1 MGDKFAKVKLAAVQ
15 ASPVYLNR
23 EATVEKACALIKEA
37 GAAGAN
43 FVGFPES
50 FIPGHPVWYLYDIS
64 AAGSRAMDLATE
76 LYKNSVVIPGP
87 ETDRLCAAAAEAG
100 VYVVMGLCEKKANQ
114 TGTMYN
120 TQLFIGPKGQILGK
134 HQKMAPTLSE
144 KLVHTGGS
152 GRYLR
157 TFPTEYGPV
166 SGMICG
172 ENSNPLGVAIMA
184 AEYSRIHVASWPNHF
199 MPNHWASMH
208 QSIAIAS
215 RNVAY
220 ACKTFVIAAAGVVNQ
235 EMADMIAITDSDR
248 EFLKDPLKTGGSM
261 IIDPTGN
268 IIAGPLNG
276 DTEGILY
283 ADVDL
288 EQTVRDHF
296 VHDFGGHYNRPDQ
309 LRLLVNDA
317 EVSLVERIGANGS
330 GWTQSTSAVGQDSAS
345 DVNSLAEVDIDRAPA
360 NSLKDERK
368 RVG

>member
-1 MGDKFAKVKLAAVQ
+1 MGDKFEKVKLAAVQ
-15 ASPVYLNR
+15 ASPVFLNR
-23 EATVEKACALIKEA
+23 EATVDKACRLIKEA
-37 GAAGAN
+37 GEAGAN

-50 FIPGHPVWYLYDIS
+50 FIPGHPVWYLFEIS

-87 ETDRLCAAAAEAG
+87 DTDKLCAAAREAG
-100 VYVVMGLCEKKANQ
+100 VYVVIGLCEKKADQ

-120 TQLFIGPKGQILGK
+120 TQLFIGPNGQILGK
-134 HQKMAPTLSE
+134 HQKLVPTLTE
-144 KLVHTGGS
+144 KMVHTGGS

-172 ENSNPLGVAIMA
+172 ENTNPLGVAVMA
-184 AEYSRIHVASWPNHF
+184 SEYTRIHVASWPHHF
-199 MPNHWASMH
+199 MPGHWASMH
-208 QSIAIAS
+208 QSIEIAS

-220 ACKTFVIAAAGVVNQ
+220 ACKAFVIAAAGVVNQ
-235 EMADMIAITDSDR
+235 EMIDLMAITDSDR
-248 EFLKDPLKTGGSM
+248 AFLRDPLKTGGSI

-276 DTEGILY
+276 DVEGILY

-296 VHDFGGHYNRPDQ
+296 VHDFGGYYNRADQ
-309 LRLLVNDA
+309 LHLVVNDA
-317 EVSLVERIGANGS
+317 EVNLVERVGANGG
-330 GWTQSTSAVGQDSAS
+330 GWCGTARPEDR
-345 DVNSLAEVDIDRAPA
+345 DRASVRDADPMSEVMRSYIESVEA
-360 NSLKDERK
+360 TS
-368 RVG
+368 